1 MQLQVEIM
9 IIITRPADG
18 SGGSQQS
25 HDFRGYCVEPGRL
38 HDGCMIRPVN
48 HDHAWVFVGFDQFNT
63 ERIAGS
69 DNLTTG

>member
-1 MQLQVEIM
+1 
-9 IIITRPADG
+9 
-18 SGGSQQS
+18 
-25 HDFRGYCVEPGRL
+25 
-38 HDGCMIRPVN
+38 MIRPVN